1 MRWRKKTGICS
12 LCTRQLCFQ
21 LASQDPKK
29 VSHVEFSQY
38 FIGLS
43 KQDLVLHVVDA
54 NSTSMI
60 SSGVN
65 LQCVPGLGFLSTHIA
80 CVTAIEVDLAVS
92 PHQG

>member
-1 MRWRKKTGICS
+1 MDKTTLFPTSFQRSKKKSCGALLI
-12 LCTRQLCFQ
+12 FY
-21 LASQDPKK
+21 LA
-29 VSHVEFSQY
+29 
-38 FIGLS
+38 L

-65 LQCVPGLGFLSTHIA
+65 LQCVPGLGFLSTDIA